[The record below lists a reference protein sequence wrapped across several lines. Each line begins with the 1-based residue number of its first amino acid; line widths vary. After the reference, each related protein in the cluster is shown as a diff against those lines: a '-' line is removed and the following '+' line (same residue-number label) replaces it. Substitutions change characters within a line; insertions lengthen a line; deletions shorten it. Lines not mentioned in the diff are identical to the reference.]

1 MYQSPGLLDYTAAYQ
16 QEEARR
22 FAAHRQL
29 ERAAADNHTPAGQRL
44 IAAAVAVLM
53 ILVILAVI

>member
-22 FAAHRQL
+22 YAAHRQL
-29 ERAAADNHTPAGQRL
+29 EHAAADNHTPAGHRL

-53 ILVILAVI
+53 ILVIIAVI